1 MQEEEDIL
9 LNEESSDLFEHFRII
24 VDKGQSLLRV
34 DKFLGLRLENI
45 SRNRIQNAANSNCIL
60 VNEKTV
66 KSNYRVKPHDII
78 SIVLPY
84 PPNENEILPE
94 NIPIEITYEDDDLI
108 IVNKSAG
115 MVVHPA
121 KGNYTGTLVNAL
133 LWHFKD
139 LPLFKTN
146 QIRPGLV
153 HRIDKDTSGLLVVA
167 KNELT
172 HSKLAKQFFDK
183 TTQRTYLALAWG
195 TFEKKSGTII
205 GNIGRSPRD
214 RKKMTI
220 FPEGDSGKHAITHYK
235 VIEEFKYTS
244 LVECKLETGRTHQ
257 IRAHF
262 EHIKH
267 PLFSDIMY
275 GGNRIIKG
283 NNFAKYSQF
292 VENCF
297 NICPRQA
304 LHAKSLGFCHTTTKK
319 SIFFDSKL
327 PSDMSELI
335 NKWREYTLSLC

>member
-1 MQEEEDIL
+1 MHEEEDIL
-9 LNEESSDLFEHFRII
+9 LSEESSDLFEHFKII
-24 VDKGQSLLRV
+24 VDKGQSLLRI

-45 SRNRIQNAANSNCIL
+45 SRNRIQNAAESNCIL
-60 VNEKTV
+60 VNNKPV
-66 KSNYRVKPHDII
+66 KSNYKVKPFDVI
-78 SIVLPY
+78 SVVLPY
-84 PPNENEILPE
+84 PPNEHEVLAE
-94 NIPIEITYEDDDLI
+94 NIPIEIVYEDNELVI
-108 IVNKSAG
+108 INKPAG

-139 LPLFKTN
+139 LPLFNTG

-153 HRIDKDTSGLLVVA
+153 HRIDKDTSGLLVIA
-167 KNELT
+167 KTELA

-183 TTQRTYLALAWG
+183 TTERTYLAFVWG
-195 TFEKKSGTII
+195 TFENKSGTII

-220 FPEGDSGKHAITHYK
+220 FPDGDSGKHAVTHYK
-235 VIEEFKYTS
+235 VIEEFRYCS

-267 PLFSDIMY
+267 PLFSDLMY
-275 GGNRIIKG
+275 GGNKIIKG
-283 NNFAKYSQF
+283 NNFAKYTQF

-304 LHAKSLGFCHTTTKK
+304 LHAKSLGFYHPLTKK
-319 SIFFDSKL
+319 RLFFDSEL
-327 PSDMSELI
+327 PHDMSYLI
-335 NKWREYTLSLC
+335 NKWKEYAASY